1 VIFHRIDER
10 GQAAVEFVL
19 CLPIVALG
27 LGVLIEI
34 GLLVGDH
41 VRLWHA
47 ARESA
52 RIAIVDSDP
61 DEIQGAAEQGGLSPL
76 TEGRTEVCRS
86 RYRRATHRHPEL
98 QAKWP
103 SSLARRPDRQPHIDL
118 FGHDAHRTAVNPA
131 YRPIA

>member
-76 TEGRTEVCRS
+76 TVKVEPKFADRGTGEPLTVTLSYKPSGRLPLLGDLIGS
-86 RYRRATHRHPEL
+86 RTLTSSATMRIE
-98 QAKWP
+98 
-103 SSLARRPDRQPHIDL
+103 QP
-118 FGHDAHRTAVNPA
+118 
-131 YRPIA
+131 

>member
-1 VIFHRIDER
+1 VIFRRVDER

-61 DEIQGAAEQGGLSPL
+61 DEIEGAAEQGGLSPL
-76 TEGRTEVCRS
+76 TVEVEPKFADRGTGEPLTVTLSYKPSGRLPLIGDLIGS
-86 RYRRATHRHPEL
+86 RTLTSSATMRIE
-98 QAKWP
+98 
-103 SSLARRPDRQPHIDL
+103 QP
-118 FGHDAHRTAVNPA
+118 
-131 YRPIA
+131 

>member
-1 VIFHRIDER
+1 MILGRAER

-47 ARESA
+47 AREGA

-61 DEIQGAAEQGGLSPL
+61 DEIRGAAERAGLSPL
-76 TEGRTEVCRS
+76 TIDVDPEFADRSTGEPLTITLRDKPSGHLPLLGELIGDRTLTS
-86 RYRRATHRHPEL
+86 SATMRIE
-98 QAKWP
+98 
-103 SSLARRPDRQPHIDL
+103 QP
-118 FGHDAHRTAVNPA
+118 
-131 YRPIA
+131 

>member
-1 VIFHRIDER
+1 MILGRSER

-47 ARESA
+47 AREGA

-61 DEIQGAAEQGGLSPL
+61 DEIRGAAEQAGLSPL
-76 TEGRTEVCRS
+76 TVDVDPEFADRSTGEPLTVTLRYEPSGHLPLLGELIDGRTLIS
-86 RYRRATHRHPEL
+86 SATMRIE
-98 QAKWP
+98 
-103 SSLARRPDRQPHIDL
+103 QP
-118 FGHDAHRTAVNPA
+118 
-131 YRPIA
+131 